1 VPVTA
6 FFIGGAMN
14 NLKFEISDLKSKI
27 SHAKLSDGKKNL
39 KSQISNLKSSREHTY
54 CVIMAGGKGER
65 FWPLSTGK
73 VPKPFLPLTGSK
85 TLIQL
90 TVERALQFAPKERI
104 FIVLGKTHLK
114 VALKQLPE
122 LPRENFIVEPVG
134 RDTAACIGLA
144 ATVLSLKDERATMV
158 VLPAD
163 QYVPDVNKFTE
174 TIKDCVTMACR
185 GNYLITMGIK
195 PTRAE
200 TGYGYIHARK
210 NINTVKDIVCFNVEK
225 FVEKPDQKRA
235 AEYIKDGNYYWN
247 AGIFIWKTKNVLEGM
262 RTHMPFLYNGLKA
275 IEGALKEDKK
285 AKADALFRGFERR
298 SIDYG
303 LMEKA
308 ENVLMVPANFTWDD
322 VGTWTSLQRVLD
334 LDDKGNY
341 TRGDT
346 ICIDTQNC
354 VVVGDGRV
362 IGAIGVE
369 NLVIVSSKN
378 GILVC
383 DRNRVQEV
391 REIVK
396 SIEAK
401 K

>member
-1 VPVTA
+1 
-6 FFIGGAMN
+6 
-14 NLKFEISDLKSKI
+14 
-27 SHAKLSDGKKNL
+27 L
-39 KSQISNLKSSREHTY
+39 KSQISHAKSSGGAKGLKSQVSSLKSFGGRTY
-54 CVIMAGGKGER
+54 CVIMAGGRGER

-90 TVERALQFAPKERI
+90 TVERALRFVTNERI
-104 FIVLGKTHLK
+104 LIVLGRAHLN

-144 ATVLSLKDERATMV
+144 AAVLSLRDANATMV

-163 QYVPDVNKFTE
+163 QYVPDIRKFAE
-174 TIKDCVTMACR
+174 TIRDCVEMAGR
-185 GNYLITMGIK
+185 GDYLVTLGIK
-195 PTRAE
+195 PTRPE
-200 TGYGYIHARK
+200 TGYGYIHAEK
-210 NINTVKDIVCFNVEK
+210 NINAKSDVVCFKVEK
-225 FVEKPDQKRA
+225 YVEKPDQRKA
-235 AEYIKDGNYYWN
+235 AQYIKDGNYYWN
-247 AGIFIWKTKNVLEGM
+247 AGIFIWKTTTVLEGM
-262 RTHMPFLYNGLKA
+262 RTYMPFLHKGLQA
-275 IEGALKEDKK
+275 IEGALRDGRK
-285 AKADALFRGFERR
+285 AKADAIFRGFERK

-308 ENVLMVPANFTWDD
+308 QNVLMVPANFKWDD
-322 VGTWTSLQRVLD
+322 VGTWASLPRVLD

-346 ICIDTQNC
+346 ICIDTRNC
-354 VVVGDGRV
+354 VVVGDGKM

-369 NLVIVSSKN
+369 NIIIVSSKN

-383 DRNRVQEV
+383 DRDRVQEV
-391 REIVK
+391 REI
-396 SIEAK
+396 AK
-401 K
+401 RMEKKKQ

>member
-1 VPVTA
+1 
-6 FFIGGAMN
+6 
-14 NLKFEISDLKSKI
+14 
-27 SHAKLSDGKKNL
+27 
-39 KSQISNLKSSREHTY
+39 
-54 CVIMAGGKGER
+54 MAGGKGER

-73 VPKPFLPLTGSK
+73 IPKPFLPLTGKK

-90 TVERALQFAPKERI
+90 TVERALQFVPRKRI
-104 FIVLGKTHLK
+104 FVVLGKAHLN

-163 QYVPDVNKFTE
+163 QYVPDIKKFAD
-174 TIKDCVTMACR
+174 TIKNCVKMAVR
-185 GNYLITMGIK
+185 GDYLVTMGIK
-195 PTRAE
+195 PARVE

-210 NINTVKDIVCFNVEK
+210 NINVKKDIVCLKVDK
-225 FVEKPDQKRA
+225 FVEKPDQRRA
-235 AEYIKDGNYYWN
+235 AQYMKDGNYYWN
-247 AGIFIWKTKNVLEGM
+247 AGIFIWKTKTVLEGM
-262 RTHMPFLYNGLKA
+262 RTHMPFLYAGLLA
-275 IEGALKEDKK
+275 IKGALREDKK
-285 AKADALFRGFERR
+285 TKADTLFREFERK

-308 ENVLMVPANFTWDD
+308 QNVLMVPANFTWDD
-322 VGTWTSLQRVLD
+322 VGTWVSLPRVLD

-341 TRGDT
+341 IRGDM
-346 ICIDTQNC
+346 ICIDTKNC

-383 DRNRVQEV
+383 NKDRVQEV
-391 REIVK
+391 REIAK
-396 SIEAK
+396 NIEEK
-401 K
+401 KR

>member
-1 VPVTA
+1 MS
-6 FFIGGAMN
+6 G
-14 NLKFEISDLKSKI
+14 
-27 SHAKLSDGKKNL
+27 
-39 KSQISNLKSSREHTY
+39 HTY

-73 VPKPFLPLTGSK
+73 VPKPFLPLTGTR

-104 FIVLGKTHLK
+104 FIVLGRTHLN
-114 VALKQLPE
+114 VALKQLSE
-122 LPRENFIVEPVG
+122 LPPGNFIVEPVG

-144 ATVLSLKDERATMV
+144 ATVLSLKDENATMV
-158 VLPAD
+158 ILPAD
-163 QYVPDVNKFTE
+163 QFVPDVNKFAD
-174 TIKDCVTMACR
+174 TIKDCVTMAGR
-185 GNYLITMGIK
+185 GDYLVTMGIK
-195 PTRAE
+195 PTRTE

-210 NINTVKDIVCFNVEK
+210 NINAKGDIVCLRVEK

-235 AEYIKDGNYYWN
+235 ARYIKDGNYYWN
-247 AGIFIWKTKNVLEGM
+247 AGIFIWKTKTVLEGM
-262 RTHMPFLYNGLKA
+262 RTHMPFLYKGLLT
-275 IEGALKEDKK
+275 IEGALREGKK
-285 AKADALFRGFERR
+285 AKADAIFRGFERK

-308 ENVLMVPANFTWDD
+308 QNVLMVPANFKWDD
-322 VGTWTSLQRVLD
+322 IGTWASLQRVLD
-334 LDDKGNY
+334 LDNKGNY

-346 ICIDTQNC
+346 ICIDTHNC

-362 IGAIGVE
+362 IGAVGVS

-383 DRNRVQEV
+383 DKKRVQEV
-391 REIVK
+391 REIAE
-396 SIEAK
+396 SIEEK
-401 K
+401 KQ

>member
-1 VPVTA
+1 
-6 FFIGGAMN
+6 
-14 NLKFEISDLKSKI
+14 
-27 SHAKLSDGKKNL
+27 
-39 KSQISNLKSSREHTY
+39 
-54 CVIMAGGKGER
+54 MAGGKGER

-73 VPKPFLPLTGSK
+73 VPKPFLPLTGAK

-90 TVERALQFAPKERI
+90 TVERALQFASKERI
-104 FIVLGKTHLK
+104 FLVLGKAHLK
-114 VALKQLPE
+114 AAHKQLPE

-144 ATVLSLKDERATMV
+144 ATVLSLKDESATMV
-158 VLPAD
+158 ILPAD
-163 QYVPDVNKFTE
+163 QYVPDVNKFAD

-185 GNYLITMGIK
+185 GDYLVTMGIK
-195 PTRAE
+195 PVRAE
-200 TGYGYIHARK
+200 TGYGYIYARK
-210 NINTVKDIVCFNVEK
+210 NINVKKDIVCFKVEK

-247 AGIFIWKTKNVLEGM
+247 AGIFIWQTKTVLEGM
-262 RTHMPFLYNGLKA
+262 RTYMTFLYNGLQSIKSA
-275 IEGALKEDKK
+275 LREGKK
-285 AKADALFRGFERR
+285 AKADALFRKFERK

-308 ENVLMVPANFTWDD
+308 QNVLMVPANFKWDD
-322 VGTWTSLQRVLD
+322 VGTWASLKRVLD

-346 ICIDTQNC
+346 ICIDTKNC

-362 IGAIGVE
+362 IGTIGVE

-396 SIEAK
+396 SIEEK
-401 K
+401 KQ

>member
-1 VPVTA
+1 
-6 FFIGGAMN
+6 
-14 NLKFEISDLKSKI
+14 
-27 SHAKLSDGKKNL
+27 
-39 KSQISNLKSSREHTY
+39 
-54 CVIMAGGKGER
+54 MAGGRGER

-73 VPKPFLPLTGSK
+73 VPKPFLPLTGTK

-90 TVERALQFAPKERI
+90 TVERASQFAPKERI
-104 FIVLGKTHLK
+104 FIVLGRAHLNI
-114 VALKQLPE
+114 ALKQLPE
-122 LPRENFIVEPVG
+122 LPRQNFIVEPVG

-144 ATVLSLKDERATMV
+144 ATVLSIKDENATMV

-163 QYVPDVNKFTE
+163 QYVPDVKKFAE

-185 GNYLITMGIK
+185 GEYLVTLGIK

-210 NINTVKDIVCFNVEK
+210 NINGGKDIVCFKVEK
-225 FVEKPDQKRA
+225 YVEKPDQRRA
-235 AEYIKDGNYYWN
+235 AQYIKDGNYYWN
-247 AGIFIWKTKNVLEGM
+247 AGIFIWKTKTVLEEM
-262 RTHMPFLYNGLKA
+262 RTHMPFLYNGLRA
-275 IEGALKEDKK
+275 MEGALREDKK
-285 AKADALFRGFERR
+285 VRADTIFRGFERK

-308 ENVLMVPANFTWDD
+308 QNVLMVPANFKWDD
-322 VGTWTSLQRVLD
+322 VGTWASLQRVLD
-334 LDDKGNY
+334 LDGKGNY

-346 ICIDTQNC
+346 ICIDTNNC

-362 IGAIGVE
+362 IGTIGVE

-378 GILVC
+378 GILIC
-383 DRNRVQEV
+383 DKERVQEV
-391 REIVK
+391 REIAK
-396 SIEAK
+396 SIDEK

>member
-1 VPVTA
+1 
-6 FFIGGAMN
+6 MN
-14 NLKFEISDLKSKI
+14 NPKSRI
-27 SHAKLSDGKKNL
+27 LNS
-39 KSQISNLKSSREHTY
+39 KSSGNHTY

-73 VPKPFLPLTGSK
+73 VPKPFLPLTGEK

-104 FIVLGKTHLK
+104 FIVLGKTHLN

-185 GNYLITMGIK
+185 GNYLITMGIR

-210 NINTVKDIVCFNVEK
+210 NINTVKDIVCLNVEK

-247 AGIFIWKTKNVLEGM
+247 AGIFIWKTKNVLGGM

-275 IEGALKEDKK
+275 IGGALKEDKK
-285 AKADALFRGFERR
+285 AKADALFRGFERQ

-322 VGTWTSLQRVLD
+322 VGTWASLQRVLD

-354 VVVGDGRV
+354 VVVGDRRV

-391 REIVK
+391 REIVR